1 MLDKQR
7 SNPELVCVFVL
18 SSPAA
23 RGALSMSALASIVI
37 STLIGALHSWVGP
50 FDIEFLVLYTQKVLD
65 QEFSSVPY
73 GNKIQHAEPCL
84 PYLTFMK
91 RLLHQ

>member
-23 RGALSMSALASIVI
+23 RGALSMSALANIVI
-37 STLIGALHSWVGP
+37 IIHIGALHSRVWP
-50 FDIEFLVLYTQKVLD
+50 FDIEFLVLYTQ
-65 QEFSSVPY
+65 ESV
-73 GNKIQHAEPCL
+73 
-84 PYLTFMK
+84 
-91 RLLHQ
+91 